1 MHMAHL
7 FEKHLLALLL
17 FSPLLCA
24 QNGPTIALVANA
36 EGEVP
41 AISPNTWVE
50 VKGQNLAKAGDSRTW
65 QASDFVNGQMPT
77 ALDGV
82 SVTVNGKSAYV
93 YYISPSQ
100 IDILTPPDA
109 MPATVAV
116 QVTRNAATSAAFS
129 VAAKALT
136 PSFFV
141 FGGGPYVAATHADN
155 SLLGPTSLYPGI
167 TTPAAP
173 GETVV
178 LYANGFGATTPA
190 VVSGSAAQTG
200 SLAALPVI
208 TIGGIAAKVQ
218 FAGLVA
224 AGQFQFNVV
233 VPPNAPS
240 GDNPLVATYNGSEAS
255 PVALLT
261 VQGASPAPASVAF
274 YVAPN
279 GSDLWSG
286 RLPAPNA
293 ANTDGPF
300 ATFDHA
306 RAFLQTI
313 NQAGLNQVNVQ
324 FRGGTYFLPATVLF
338 TAADS
343 GTAATPIVYQNYP
356 GESPV
361 FSGGVRVQNW
371 TNSSGNVWKTTL
383 PASTQ
388 YFENLFYNGV
398 RRLRP
403 RLGGYVGTFYRIANT
418 VYLNSAAPPAAAP
431 DPNCSVYVPGS
442 GWECFDRF
450 QYSPADPIAGT
461 WKNLAPSAGN
471 PCGQTAGN
479 QAVAGDIEVLDFEQF
494 STSKLRVSCVDTA
507 NHIVY
512 MTGPTAISQ
521 TNYTQGGFI
530 AGNRY
535 LVDNVQDA
543 LTQAGQWFLD
553 RSTTPWTLTYL
564 ANAGENPN
572 TDTVIV
578 PQLPQVLVATGLQY
592 VTFQGLTFEH
602 DNYTLPATGHVS
614 SELEADI
621 GAAVSF
627 QNSQHITFDSGTVTQ
642 TSGTGLE
649 VIPCINGTSPAYC
662 VATSL
667 NAVVTGN
674 VIENSAFY
682 DIAAVGIR
690 IGNPYQMADTDAN
703 VPQLTTVRNNV
714 VEGYGR
720 IVPAAFG
727 IGQGMGHDNLY
738 THNDVYDGYHC
749 AISTSQSIAET
760 TRPAGIGNANNVI
773 SFNHVYNL
781 LQGIMNDGGSIRID
795 GGNSVFTAAGNKIL
809 NNKIHDVTDA
819 SIMDANGYGG
829 HGVYMDDD
837 TGLVDV
843 ENNLVYRVS
852 GAGVYTPHGP
862 AAPNQANTVKNN
874 ILAYT
879 RLAMVSLGFPYGNG
893 VPSAIPQEF
902 VVSSNLMYFD
912 RNNSSVPKFFVQDGC
927 TYSGGFPYVQFLQ
940 FNSNL
945 YWRTDGAFAGD
956 SKAFHVQPN
965 PGSGPQAPCTGNLN
979 DDTFYTFSAWQ
990 QTVGEDAQSVVQNPG
1005 FANPAYPADDYSL
1018 PKGSP
1023 GVGFVVFDASQAGRS
1038 NAVIHPPAV
1047 AATFPTKLFNP
1058 ATDY

>member
-1 MHMAHL
+1 M
-7 FEKHLLALLL
+7 
-17 FSPLLCA
+17 
-24 QNGPTIALVANA
+24 
-36 EGEVP
+36 
-41 AISPNTWVE
+41 
-50 VKGQNLAKAGDSRTW
+50 
-65 QASDFVNGQMPT
+65 
-77 ALDGV
+77 
-82 SVTVNGKSAYV
+82 
-93 YYISPSQ
+93 
-100 IDILTPPDA
+100 
-109 MPATVAV
+109 
-116 QVTRNAATSAAFS
+116 
-129 VAAKALT
+129 
-136 PSFFV
+136 
-141 FGGGPYVAATHADN
+141 
-155 SLLGPTSLYPGI
+155 
-167 TTPAAP
+167 
-173 GETVV
+173 
-178 LYANGFGATTPA
+178 
-190 VVSGSAAQTG
+190 
-200 SLAALPVI
+200 
-208 TIGGIAAKVQ
+208 
-218 FAGLVA
+218 
-224 AGQFQFNVV
+224 
-233 VPPNAPS
+233 
-240 GDNPLVATYNGSEAS
+240 
-255 PVALLT
+255 
-261 VQGASPAPASVAF
+261 
-274 YVAPN
+274 
-279 GSDLWSG
+279 
-286 RLPAPNA
+286 
-293 ANTDGPF
+293 
-300 ATFDHA
+300 
-306 RAFLQTI
+306 
-313 NQAGLNQVNVQ
+313 AGLNQVNVQ
-324 FRGGTYFLPATVLF
+324 FRGGTYFLPATVMF
-338 TAADS
+338 SAADS

-371 TNSSGNVWKTTL
+371 TNTSGNVWKTTL

-403 RLGGYVGTFYRIANT
+403 RLGGYVGAYYRIAAT
-418 VYLNSAAPPAAAP
+418 VYLNSPAPPAAAP

-461 WKNLAPSAGN
+461 WKNLAPIAGN
-471 PCGQTAGN
+471 PCGKTAGN
-479 QAVAGDIEVLDFEQF
+479 QAIAGDIEVLDFEQF

-512 MTGPTAISQ
+512 ITGPTEISQ
-521 TNYTQGGFI
+521 ANYTEEGFI

-543 LTQAGQWFLD
+543 LTLGGQWFLD

-572 TDTVIV
+572 TDTTIV

-602 DNYTLPATGHVS
+602 DNYTLPPAGHAS
-614 SELEADI
+614 AELEQDI

-627 QNSQHITFDSGTVTQ
+627 QNSQHITFDSSTVTQ

-649 VIPCINGTSPAYC
+649 VIPCINGSSPAYC

-682 DIAAVGIR
+682 DIAVLGIR
-690 IGNPYQMADTDAN
+690 IGNPFQMADTDAN

-760 TRPAGIGNANNVI
+760 TTPSGIGNASNVI

-819 SIMDANGYGG
+819 SIMNANGYGG
-829 HGVYMDDD
+829 HGIYMDDN

-843 ENNLVYRVS
+843 ENNLVFRVS

-862 AAPNQANTVKNN
+862 AAPNQANIVKNN
-874 ILAYT
+874 ILAYG
-879 RLAMVSLGFPYGNG
+879 RLAMVSIGDPYGNG

-902 VVSSNLMYFD
+902 VITSNLMYFN
-912 RNNSSVPKFFVQDGC
+912 RNNSSVPKFFVEDGC
-927 TYSGGFPYVQFLQ
+927 TYSGGFPFVQFVQ
-940 FNSNL
+940 YKSNL
-945 YWRTDGAFAGD
+945 YWRTDGAFVSD
-956 SKAFHVQPN
+956 SKAFHVQPE
-965 PGSGPQAPCTGNLN
+965 PGSGPEAPCTGNLN
-979 DDTFYTFSAWQ
+979 DDTFYTFPAWQ
-990 QTVGEDAQSVVQNPG
+990 QTVGEDAQSAVQNPG

-1018 PKGSP
+1018 PNGSP
-1023 GVGFVVFDASQAGRS
+1023 GFGFVVFDPSQAGRS
-1038 NAVIHPPAV
+1038 NPVIHPPAV
-1047 AATFPTKLFNP
+1047 PAKFPTKLFNP